1 METLF
6 EHIMRR
12 PMAGRKT
19 HLSGC
24 GCRKCQQNQAFSTI
38 QNELL
43 FEATFN
49 SFGDPG
55 GDVIQVRNR
64 KEAAKSDLVPVSSNR
79 QLEKKTAAAWKKLV
93 TAARKDGIPHPR
105 LTVKSGFRSV
115 KRQER
120 LWANALKKYGSAQK
134 ARKWVARPG
143 KSSHQT
149 GRAIDFNMGVS
160 NSSRLVAQQKRT
172 KAFKWLQANA
182 NRFGFYNYRAEPW
195 HWEYNPTSAQESS
208 SGISTIIGGVTDFFE
223 NIWSKGNA
231 AAIVYQMTQ
240 KGIRDPD
247 KITDEI
253 FYYHHPELKRRPIR
267 SSEKDLAAEWLSIR
281 KNIVT
286 PLLQKL

>member
-1 METLF
+1 METLLD
-6 EHIMRR
+6 HITREVSGEK
-12 PMAGRKT
+12 AGHRF
-19 HLSGC
+19 GC
-24 GCRKCQQNQAFSTI
+24 GCNKCQKMQNSSGNLDEI
-38 QNELL
+38 LL
-43 FEATFN
+43 ESGFN

-55 GDVIQVRNR
+55 GNVIQISNR
-64 KEAAKSDLVPVSSNR
+64 REAKKGDLVKVSKWIS
-79 QLEKKTAAAWKKLV
+79 LEKKTAEAWKKLV
-93 TAARKDGIPHPR
+93 AAARKDGIPHPR

-120 LWANALKKYGSAQK
+120 LWANALKKYGSAEK

-160 NSSRLVAQQKRT
+160 NSSKLVAQQKRT

-182 NRFGFYNYRAEPW
+182 NKFGFYNYRAEPW

-208 SGISTIIGGVTDFFE
+208 SGISSIIGGVTDFFE

-240 KGIRDPD
+240 RGIRDPD